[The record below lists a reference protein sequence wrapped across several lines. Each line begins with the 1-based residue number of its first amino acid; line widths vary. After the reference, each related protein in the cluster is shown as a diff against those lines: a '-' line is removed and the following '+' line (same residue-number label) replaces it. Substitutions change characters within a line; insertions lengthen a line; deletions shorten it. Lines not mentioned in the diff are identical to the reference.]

1 MTFQPHHYYSSQK
14 GPFPKYPSNVFSW
27 GSCKYSGNKKANLDN
42 HYYQKKACALV
53 KRNSKPFVCIEPG
66 CKSAFKRE
74 PSAKRHSKKKGHKYA
89 RTENSNNEQRMEQ
102 N

>member
-1 MTFQPHHYYSSQK
+1 M
-14 GPFPKYPSNVFSW
+14 
-27 GSCKYSGNKKANLDN
+27 
-42 HYYQKKACALV
+42 